1 MYFVDNIK
9 EIKFVL
15 RDFKKRALEKVINGT
30 DLIQLLE
37 ERDCLSVYQ
46 VDKLAHLLR
55 TINRHDL
62 DKKVQMFKDS
72 AISSYLAA
80 HGKY

>member
-55 TINRHDL
+55 TINRYDL

-72 AISSYLAA
+72 AISSYLAT
-80 HGKY
+80 HGK